1 MREFEHNYRYEYL
14 FRRSILIKHI
24 RVALKSPAVTAD
36 EWSSIEEH
44 IQRLVPKGFLDKIC
58 LIETT
63 RSMIKDA
70 HLELSEEVRNKLLS
84 VRAVLRLQCFLI
96 EVIVRNKVAWY
107 RRQIREMRRRL
118 KLKHQ
123 LAFMEADV

>member
-1 MREFEHNYRYEYL
+1 MREFERNYRYQYL

-24 RVALKSPAVTAD
+24 RVALKSPTVTIY

-58 LIETT
+58 LIEST

-70 HLELSEEVRNKLLS
+70 HLELTAEVKNKLLS
-84 VRAVLRLQCFLI
+84 VRAVLRLQCYLI
-96 EVIVRNKVAWY
+96 EVIVRNKVGWY
-107 RRQIREMRRRL
+107 RGQIREMRRRL

-123 LAFMEADV
+123 LAFMEGDS